1 MHNFIEAAEAAEE
14 LIRSGALNEGG
25 GNLHFSYTLSINTDQ
40 LYGMTLP
47 AENDPRFGRT
57 PQLGRLH
64 SCISFFANHRLQA
77 SADSSS
83 DKFSIPLSPRGNHFF
98 SQDDQQKYTSQMT
111 EINRTVD
118 TLREL
123 GIPFQATVLKNECK
137 DVEGNTTRGPIR
149 VRPNF

>member
-1 MHNFIEAAEAAEE
+1 MHNFFEAQEE

-25 GNLHFSYTLSINTDQ
+25 GNLYFSYTLSINTNQ
-40 LYGMTLP
+40 LYGMPLP
-47 AENDPRFGRT
+47 PENDPRFCRT
-57 PQLGRLH
+57 SQLDNLH
-64 SCISFFANHRLQA
+64 SSIRFFANNRFAA
-77 SADSSS
+77 STEEGLS
-83 DKFSIPLSPRGNHFF
+83 DTFSAPLSPRGSHFLGE
-98 SQDDQQKYTSQMT
+98 DDQRKYTSQMT

-137 DVEGNTTRGPIR
+137 DAEGNTTRGPIR